1 MTPETTER
9 KSRTSN
15 LYYAAYLKVAG
26 IQFSHSERDGSRV
39 WFYFDS
45 PEDGL
50 RDLKNQYY
58 NRVAKVCAFTYADEI
73 RAMKDLTY
81 SQE

>member
-1 MTPETTER
+1 MQSDG
-9 KSRTSN
+9 KYATSN

-26 IQFSHSERDGSRV
+26 VPFSHTEREGSRI

-45 PEDGL
+45 PEEGL

-58 NRVAKVCAFTYADEI
+58 NRIAKVPALTYADEI
-73 RAMKDLTY
+73 KAMKDLTY
-81 SQE
+81 ATE